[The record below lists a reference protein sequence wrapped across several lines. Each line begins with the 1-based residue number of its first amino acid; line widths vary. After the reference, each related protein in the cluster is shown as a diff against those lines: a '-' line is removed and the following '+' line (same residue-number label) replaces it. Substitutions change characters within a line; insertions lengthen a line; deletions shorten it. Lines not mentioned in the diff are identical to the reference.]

1 MKENILKMIQPLQGL
16 FFWEELI
23 GIFSQEALASF
34 SYIYATTP
42 LTLMLQLLIKL
53 DVYYQN
59 QVFRMFVLQSNYFT
73 EVARI

>member
-34 SYIYATTP
+34 
-42 LTLMLQLLIKL
+42 TLLQLLL
-53 DVYYQN
+53 HLCYNSSY
-59 QVFRMFVLQSNYFT
+59 T
-73 EVARI
+73 